1 MSPKRKR
8 EQRIITVLIALIFLM
23 LLVGS
28 SMLLM
33 TLMFNPATSKTAVM
47 LTGESMQQDPL
58 IPTVAVPPTH
68 PTATP

>member
-8 EQRIITVLIALIFLM
+8 EQRMVTAVIALIFLM
-23 LLVGS
+23 VLVGS

-33 TLMFNPATSKTAVM
+33 TLMFNPANSKTALM
-47 LTGESMQQDPL
+47 LTGEYTQQDPL
-58 IPTVAVPPTH
+58 IPTIAVPPTH